1 MHLTLIHDIQGNIAS
16 IVVSPPD
23 SPVAY
28 LETQPGQQ
36 MTEIE
41 MPDLT
46 LDQDNDYI
54 RERLWDLKENHIV
67 VIENHEGRL
76 AKKPDVEYPKQI

>member
-1 MHLTLIHDIQGNIAS
+1 
-16 IVVSPPD
+16 
-23 SPVAY
+23 
-28 LETQPGQQ
+28 

-76 AKKPDVEYPKQI
+76 AKKPDVEYPKQS